1 MRAERLYRRF
11 TRKKFWFLLS
21 LLLLLFLL
29 SLLALSVGAAS
40 LSPAEVWRAFLS
52 RILPLSP
59 PDRLSQ
65 VIVWELRVPR
75 VLLALF
81 AGAGLALAGAVSQ
94 ALLRNPLASPYT
106 LGVSSAAGFGASL
119 GLVLG
124 LGVLGGEYLV
134 VVNAFCFALLS
145 TLLVWG
151 LSVRKGMSSE
161 SIILAGIAV
170 MYLFSSLTSILQYVA
185 EPRALQ
191 GVIFWLMGGLHTATW
206 ERLLPVL
213 LILLLCS
220 PLLLRYSWDLNA
232 LAMGDETAMGLG
244 VNVKWVRGVGLV
256 LFSLLTA
263 GIVSFTGTIGFI
275 GLVSPHFARM
285 LVGGDHRFV
294 LPCSCLV
301 GALLLLAADTLA
313 RTLIAP
319 TEIPVGAVTALLGIP
334 FFLHLLM
341 RKRREF
347 WS

>member
-301 GALLLLAADTLA
+301 GAL
-313 RTLIAP
+313 
-319 TEIPVGAVTALLGIP
+319 
-334 FFLHLLM
+334 
-341 RKRREF
+341 
-347 WS
+347 

>member
-11 TRKKFWFLLS
+11 TRKKLRLLLS
-21 LLLLLFLL
+21 LLLLLLLL
-29 SLLALSVGAAS
+29 SLLSLSVGAAR
-40 LSPAEVWRAFLS
+40 LSPGEVWRALFS
-52 RILPLSP
+52 RILSPQDHLSE
-59 PDRLSQ
+59 
-65 VIVWELRVPR
+65 VIVWELRLPR
-75 VLLALF
+75 LLLALF

-124 LGVLGGEYLV
+124 LGPLGGEYLV
-134 VVNAFCFALLS
+134 VANAFCFALLS

-151 LSVRKGMSSE
+151 LSERKGMSSE
-161 SIILAGIAV
+161 SVILAGIAV

-191 GVIFWLMGGLHTATW
+191 GVVFWLMGGLHTATW
-206 ERLLPVL
+206 ERFLPVL
-213 LILLLCS
+213 FITLLCS

-232 LAMGDETAMGLG
+232 LAMGDEVARGLG
-244 VNVKWVRGVGLV
+244 VNVRRVRGAGLI

-275 GLVSPHFARM
+275 GLVSPHLARM

-294 LPCSCLV
+294 LPCSCLL
-301 GALLLLAADTLA
+301 GALLLLAADTVA
-313 RTLIAP
+313 RTVIAP